1 MTARASVV
9 FLLDVDNT
17 LLDNDRVIADLQ
29 RHLAQAFGTDDKPP
43 GAERADRHWAIFEA
57 RRAAAGLR
65 PDVFSVASI
74 FVSRWD
80 VAVMGKVPEALPA
93 RAPRTRRPLRSRST
107 PWPRPR

>member
-43 GAERADRHWAIFEA
+43 GAERADRYWAIFEA
-57 RRAAAGLR
+57 RRAEVGYADYLGA
-65 PDVFSVASI
+65 
-74 FVSRWD
+74 
-80 VAVMGKVPEALPA
+80 
-93 RAPRTRRPLRSRST
+93 
-107 PWPRPR
+107 PRPRTSRSSTSPTSSDTTSRPCSRAPPDERRAPALRR